1 MYGTVAHMRVRPGM
15 EETLAKQMR
24 DFEAA
29 KVPGAIAAYVYRM
42 DADPHDYYMAVVWES
57 KESYLANATSPEQ
70 HARYQEYR
78 QALEAEPEWHDGEI
92 VHVSTGEP
100 ARTMT

>member
-1 MYGTVAHMRVRPGM
+1 MYGTVAHMQVKPGM
-15 EETLAKQMR
+15 EEALAKQIR

-29 KVPGAIAAYVYRM
+29 QVPGALAVYVYQM
-42 DADPHDYYMAVVWES
+42 DVDPHDYYMTVVWES
-57 KESYLANATSPEQ
+57 KESYLANAHSLEQ
-70 HARYQEYR
+70 QTRYQEYR
-78 QALEAEPEWHDGEI
+78 HVLVSEPEWHDGEI

>member
-1 MYGTVAHMRVRPGM
+1 MRIKPGM

-29 KVPGAIAAYVYRM
+29 QVPGVIATYVYRM

-57 KESYLANATSPEQ
+57 KESYLANANSPEQ
-70 HARYQEYR
+70 HARYLEYR
-78 QALEAEPEWHDGEI
+78 QALEAAPEWHDGEI
-92 VHVSTGEP
+92 VHVLTRDI
-100 ARTMT
+100 ARP